1 MSLRWPVWGVAAL
14 GLLVLVL
21 LGCGEGPSA
30 SESSS
35 GSTEVTS
42 TADATS
48 SSGESGTDSET
59 GSETDTETGTDTD
72 EPPGN
77 PLLGDAVL
85 NIAHRGG
92 GRLRPEATLPAFA
105 NALEVGADVI
115 EFDVHASVDGVIVV
129 MHDETVDRTTDGTG
143 MIKDM
148 SFDELRSLDAGYRF
162 TPDGGQTFPYRGM
175 GIQIPSLDEV
185 FESFP
190 EQTYLIEIKQEEP
203 SIVPTFLATLADYGI
218 EDRVVVA
225 SFNQVTID
233 EVRAG
238 NPALYTAFT
247 APEMIEFFSM
257 GDSPDYTPP
266 SLFVQPP
273 WDVVDA
279 QLIDRAHALGLKV
292 HPWTINTELLMLD
305 QLALG
310 VDGIMTDDPALLDSV
325 LEP

>member
-30 SESSS
+30 SAS
-35 GSTEVTS
+35 GSDATS
-42 TADATS
+42 TATSTS
-48 SSGESGTDSET
+48 SESGTDGETIGSET
-59 GSETDTETGTDTD
+59 ETETDTETGTDTD

-115 EFDVHASVDGVIVV
+115 EFDVHASSDGVIVV

-143 MIKDM
+143 EIKDM
-148 SFDELRSLDAGYRF
+148 SFDELRLLDAGYRF

-203 SIVPTFLATLADYGI
+203 SIVPTFLATLADHGV

>member
-1 MSLRWPVWGVAAL
+1 MSLRGLVWGVAAL

-30 SESSS
+30 SAS
-35 GSTEVTS
+35 GS
-42 TADATS
+42 DATS
-48 SSGESGTDSET
+48 TTTSTSSESGTESET
-59 GSETDTETGTDTD
+59 TGSETETETDTETGTDTD

-115 EFDVHASVDGVIVV
+115 EFDVHASSDGVIVV

-143 MIKDM
+143 AIKDM

-203 SIVPTFLATLADYGI
+203 SLVPTFLATLADHGV

-257 GDSPDYTPP
+257 GDSPDYVPP